1 MRIAFLAPYT
11 KKYLYQICGIS
22 DLSVKGKDVWFFRY
36 LPDRSVDVDIIGCL
50 ASFSY
55 KKRIP
60 LVLLQIA
67 AFLPSLRRYDAVIS
81 AGFLSGIV
89 LSAAR
94 KLLKLRKPVHIIL
107 DTRAV
112 GVVGPGKPLATRIAR
127 WLLQPVDG
135 VVCFSRNH
143 QELWETQLG
152 FRQKAAFSPWPMVQ
166 DLRQVS
172 VTAGDYIFSG
182 GSTRRDWRTLISAVE
197 NIASSVTIVAGKDSA
212 TGKYGLEGIEIP
224 RNVRVLRS
232 VPRETYSELL
242 SGSRFVVIP
251 VHEVA
256 TDVGW
261 DTLSQSMTLGKAV
274 VTTAIPP
281 LVDYV
286 TDGETAILVPPND
299 VARLR
304 EKVLFL
310 LAHPEEARRI
320 GANARVVMEET
331 KSGRK
336 AAGERIWSMLE
347 RVSADAGKGQQAF

>member
-11 KKYLYQICGIS
+11 KKYFYQICGVS
-22 DLSVKGKDVWFFRY
+22 NLSVKGKDVWFFRY

-50 ASFSY
+50 ASFAY

-81 AGFLSGIV
+81 AGFLNGIV

-143 QELWETQLG
+143 QELWETHLG
-152 FRQKAAFSPWPMVQ
+152 FRRKAVFCPWPMVQ

-172 VTAGDYIFSG
+172 LTAGDYIFSG
-182 GSTRRDWRTLISAVE
+182 GSTRRDWPTLISAVE

-242 SGSRFVVIP
+242 SGSGFVVIA
-251 VHEVA
+251 VHDVA

-286 TDGETAILVPPND
+286 VDGETGILVPPGD
-299 VARLR
+299 VSALQ
-304 EKVLFL
+304 EKILFL

-320 GANARVVMEET
+320 GANAREVMEET